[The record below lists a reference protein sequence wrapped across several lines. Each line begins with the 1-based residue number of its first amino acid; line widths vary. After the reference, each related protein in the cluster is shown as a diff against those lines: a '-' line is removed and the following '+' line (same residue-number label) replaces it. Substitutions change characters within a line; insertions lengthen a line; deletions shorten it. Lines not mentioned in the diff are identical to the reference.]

1 MTIQIQMTIF
11 KKTKPDPDRDRFL
24 EAVRSQLGYKTRP
37 SGLSDF
43 AMQTG
48 YKGEAIPWS
57 GAFIDVC
64 ARDANI
70 FMPACVYTPSGL
82 AEFSADGRIV
92 TKPQPGDIVF
102 YSFPTAEQFGM
113 LHAGVVASTDDFEQ
127 TGMFSAIE
135 AQVNSGLPKASQSK
149 TGVFERVRW
158 KYEVIAFARPDFSRR
173 PAKGDKK
180 EQTGRPVVKLRSV
193 QPGRQNSSV
202 QTVQKALAKVAG
214 LKNENPTVFDE
225 ATQLAYS
232 RWQRQIG
239 FVYPDCTGAPDH
251 ASLRLLG
258 QITELFNAD
267 SEN

>member
-1 MTIQIQMTIF
+1 MTIF
-11 KKTKPDPDRDRFL
+11 KKTKSNLNPDRDRFL
-24 EAVRSQLGYKTRP
+24 ETVRSHLGYKTRP
-37 SGLSDF
+37 SGLSEF
-43 AMQTG
+43 AVQTG

-57 GAFIDVC
+57 GAFLDVC
-64 ARDANI
+64 ARDSNV
-70 FMPACVYTPSGL
+70 FMPACIYTPSGL

-92 TKPQPGDIVF
+92 MKPEPGDIVF

-113 LHAGVVASTDDFEQ
+113 PHCGVVSNTDDFEQ
-127 TGMFSAIE
+127 TGMFTAIE

-149 TGVFERVRW
+149 TGIFERVRW

-173 PAKGDKK
+173 PATENTKK
-180 EQTGRPVVKLRSV
+180 QTDSVLIKLRSV

-202 QTVQKALAKVAG
+202 QTVQKVLAQVAG
-214 LKNENPTVFDE
+214 LKNETPSVFDE

-232 RWQRQIG
+232 RWQRWIG
-239 FVYPDCTGAPDH
+239 FVYPDCTGVPDR

-258 QITELFNAD
+258 QISGMFSVD

>member
-1 MTIQIQMTIF
+1 MTIF
-11 KKTKPDPDRDRFL
+11 KKTSLKPDADRDRFI
-24 EAVRSQLGYKTRP
+24 EAVRAQLGYKTRP

-43 AMQTG
+43 AVQTG

-64 ARDANI
+64 ARHANV

-113 LHAGVVASTDDFEQ
+113 PHCGVVASVDDFEQ
-127 TGMFSAIE
+127 TGMFTAIE
-135 AQVNSGLPKASQSK
+135 AQVNSGLPKASTSK
-149 TGVFERVRW
+149 TGIFERRRW
-158 KYEVIAFARPDFSRR
+158 RYEVIAFARPDFSRR
-173 PAKGDKK
+173 PAKEANK
-180 EQTGRPVVKLRSV
+180 EQTGKVVIKLRSV

-202 QTVQKALAKVAG
+202 QTVQKALVRAAG
-214 LKNENPTVFDE
+214 LNNHTPNLFDE
-225 ATQLAYS
+225 MTQLAYS
-232 RWQRQIG
+232 RWQRRIG
-239 FVYPDCTGAPDH
+239 FVYPDCTGVPDR

-258 QITELFNAD
+258 QITGLFDVD